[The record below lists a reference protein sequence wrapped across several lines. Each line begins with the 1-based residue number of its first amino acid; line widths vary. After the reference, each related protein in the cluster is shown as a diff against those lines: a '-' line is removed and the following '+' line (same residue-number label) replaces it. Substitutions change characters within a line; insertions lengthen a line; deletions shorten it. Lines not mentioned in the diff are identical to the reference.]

1 MSNMTT
7 ITTEP
12 FDIQALK
19 DWFTLR
25 WQEHNITSRKKTV
38 SICFLRQ
45 QKQQRQQ
52 QQKTSTTS
60 LATAAAA
67 EATANFTCMCF
78 SASSLSLDV
87 SSASLVKSTLNTSLA
102 QSQFFLSFLSHA
114 FLFFYLFILSFFL
127 GKIIFTFEPF
137 RHLFC
142 SPIFMNF
149 RSRQEMSFLEQ
160 KWKKIVHHWLM
171 GKKGR
176 NKNVRYSP
184 LLHSS
189 SSLHRC
195 FVFRCTH

>member
-1 MSNMTT
+1 MTT

-60 LATAAAA
+60 LATATAAA
-67 EATANFTCMCF
+67 AATANFTCMCF
-78 SASSLSLDV
+78 SASSLSLNV
-87 SSASLVKSTLNTSLA
+87 SSASLVKSTLNTS
-102 QSQFFLSFLSHA
+102 QSQCFLSFLSHA

-127 GKIIFTFEPF
+127 SFWVKLYLHSNRFAICSVRRYLWTSVRGKKC
-137 RHLFC
+137 R
-142 SPIFMNF
+142 
-149 RSRQEMSFLEQ
+149 FLNE
-160 KWKKIVHHWLM
+160 KKKKIVHHWLM